1 MTNKE
6 IAIQCLRDEAQAI
19 LSLIPQIDG
28 EFDKAIDLVLACKGK
43 VILTGVGKSGH
54 IGAKIAAT
62 LSSTG
67 TPAFYVS
74 PLDLYHGDLGVMTT
88 DDVVVAISHS
98 GMTDELLRF
107 IPYLIEEGIPIIAI
121 TSNPESLLA
130 RNATCHINVGIDGEA
145 CPLNLAPTSSTTA
158 TLAMGD
164 ALACALMERR
174 NFKERDFARF
184 HPGGS
189 LGKRLLTR
197 ARDVMRSD
205 DLPVI
210 SPGMSL
216 GETVLH
222 VSQGRLGLCV
232 IVKDGK
238 VEGIITD
245 GDVRRAM
252 QNLQEKFFRVPV
264 EEVMTRHPK
273 SVSLTTQ
280 ISEIQ
285 RILQENKIH
294 AVLVVDEDNHL
305 LGIVDNFS
313 CAL

>member
-1 MTNKE
+1 MINRE
-6 IAIQCLRDEAQAI
+6 IAAQCLRDESDAI
-19 LSLIPQIDG
+19 LSLIPLLDEQ
-28 EFDKAIDLVLACKGK
+28 FDKAIELMLACKGK

-74 PLDLYHGDLGVMTT
+74 PLDLYHGDLGVITH
-88 DDVVVAISHS
+88 DDVVIAISHS

-107 IPYLIEEGIPIIAI
+107 VPFLNEEHIPIIGI
-121 TSNPESLLA
+121 SSNPESLLA
-130 RNATCHINVGIDGEA
+130 KNSTCHINVGIRREA
-145 CPLNLAPTSSTTA
+145 CPLGLAPTSSTTA

-164 ALACALMERR
+164 ALACALIERR
-174 NFKERDFARF
+174 QFKERDFARF

-189 LGKRLLTR
+189 LGRRLLTR
-197 ARDVMRSD
+197 ASDVMRSD
-205 DLPVI
+205 DLPII
-210 SPGMSL
+210 SADMAL
-216 GETVLH
+216 GEAVIH

-232 IVKDGK
+232 IVEDDR
-238 VEGIITD
+238 VIGIITD

-252 QNLQEKFFRVPV
+252 QRLRERFFQVKV
-264 EEVMTRHPK
+264 GDAMTHNPK
-273 SVSLTTQ
+273 TVKPNTK

-294 AVLVVDEDNHL
+294 AVLVVDDNDRL

>member
-1 MTNKE
+1 MTNRE
-6 IAIQCLRDEAQAI
+6 IAEQCLRDEAQAI
-19 LSLIPQIDG
+19 MSLIPQLD
-28 EFDKAIDLVLACKGK
+28 EQFDKAVDLMLNCAGK
-43 VILTGVGKSGH
+43 IILTGVGKSGH

-74 PLDLYHGDLGVMTT
+74 PLDLYHGDLGVMTK
-88 DDVVVAISHS
+88 DDVVIAISHS

-107 IPYLIEEGIPIIAI
+107 VPYLIEEGITLIGIS
-121 TSNPESLLA
+121 SNPESLLA
-130 RNATCHINVGIDGEA
+130 KNSTCHINVDIAHEA
-145 CPLNLAPTSSTTA
+145 CPLNLAPTCSTTA

-164 ALACALMERR
+164 ALACALIERR
-174 NFKERDFARF
+174 QFKERDFARF

-210 SPGMSL
+210 APDTPLPEAVS
-216 GETVLH
+216 H

-232 IVKDGK
+232 IIENGQIQ
-238 VEGIITD
+238 GIITD

-252 QNLQEKFFRVPV
+252 QNLQEQFFEMPV
-264 EEVMTRHPK
+264 SAVMTRSPK
-273 SVSLTTQ
+273 CVSPDIK
-280 ISEIQ
+280 ISDIQ
-285 RILQENKIH
+285 RIMQTNKIH
-294 AVLVVDEDNHL
+294 AVLVVDAQHHL

-313 CAL
+313 CML

>member
-1 MTNKE
+1 MTNRE
-6 IAIQCLRDEAQAI
+6 IAEQCLREEAQAI
-19 LSLIPQIDG
+19 LSLIPQLNE
-28 EFDKAIDLVLACKGK
+28 EFDHAVDLIISCRGK

-54 IGAKIAAT
+54 IAAKIAAT

-74 PLDLYHGDLGVMTT
+74 PLDLFHGDLGVITH
-88 DDVVVAISHS
+88 DDMVIAISHS

-107 IPYLIEEGIPIIAI
+107 IPFLIEENISLISM
-121 TSNPESLLA
+121 TSNPDSLLA
-130 RNATCHINVGIDGEA
+130 KNSTCHINADIRREA
-145 CPLNLAPTSSTTA
+145 CPLNLAPTCSTTA

-164 ALACALMERR
+164 ALACALIERR
-174 NFKERDFARF
+174 QFKERDFARF

-197 ARDVMRSD
+197 ARDVMRSE

-210 SPGMSL
+210 SPDMPM
-216 GETVLH
+216 GETVIH
-222 VSQGRLGLCV
+222 VSEGRLGLCV
-232 IVKDGK
+232 IVEDGR
-238 VEGIITD
+238 VTGIITD

-252 QNLQEKFFRVPV
+252 QSLREHFFEVNV
-264 EEVMTRHPK
+264 GQVMTHNPK
-273 SVSLTTQ
+273 CVSPNTK

-285 RILQENKIH
+285 HILQDNKIH
-294 AVLVVDEDNHL
+294 AVLVVDDNHRL

>member
-6 IAIQCLRDEAQAI
+6 IAVQCLRDEAQAI

-28 EFDKAIDLVLACKGK
+28 EFDRAINIILRCKGK

-107 IPYLIEEGIPIIAI
+107 IPFLIEENIPIIAI

-130 RNATCHINVGIDGEA
+130 RNSTCHINVGITGEA

-197 ARDVMRSD
+197 AKDVMRSD

-210 SPGMSL
+210 APGMSL
-216 GETVLH
+216 AETVLH

-232 IVKDGK
+232 IVQDGK

-264 EEVMTRHPK
+264 EEAMTRHPK
-273 SVSLTTQ
+273 SVSPTTQ

>member
-1 MTNKE
+1 
-6 IAIQCLRDEAQAI
+6 
-19 LSLIPQIDG
+19 
-28 EFDKAIDLVLACKGK
+28 
-43 VILTGVGKSGH
+43 
-54 IGAKIAAT
+54 

-74 PLDLYHGDLGVMTT
+74 PLDLYHGDLGVITR
-88 DDVVVAISHS
+88 DDVVIAISHS

-107 IPYLIEEGIPIIAI
+107 IPFLIEENIPLISI
-121 TSNPESLLA
+121 TSNPDSLLA
-130 RNATCHINVGIDGEA
+130 RNSNCHINAAIRREA

-164 ALACALMERR
+164 ALACALIERR
-174 NFKERDFARF
+174 QFKERDFARF

-189 LGKRLLTR
+189 LGRRLLTR

-210 SPGMSL
+210 GPDMPM
-216 GETVLH
+216 GETVIH
-222 VSQGRLGLCV
+222 VSEGRLGLCV
-232 IVKDGK
+232 IVEDGE
-238 VEGIITD
+238 VTGIITD

-252 QNLQEKFFRVPV
+252 QKLKERFFDVTV
-264 EEVMTRHPK
+264 KEVMTHNPK
-273 SVSLTTQ
+273 CVNPNMK

-285 RILQENKIH
+285 HILQNNKIH
-294 AVLVVDEDNHL
+294 AVLVVDAQHHL

>member
-1 MTNKE
+1 MTNIE
-6 IAIQCLRDEAQAI
+6 IAAQCLRDESEAI
-19 LSLIPQIDG
+19 LSLIPQLD
-28 EFDKAIDLVLACKGK
+28 EQFDKAVELMLGCKGK

-74 PLDLYHGDLGVMTT
+74 PLDLYHGDLGVITR

-107 IPYLIEEGIPIIAI
+107 IPFLNEQNIPIIGI
-121 TSNPESLLA
+121 SSNPESLLA
-130 RNATCHINVGIDGEA
+130 KNSTCHINVGIRREA
-145 CPLNLAPTSSTTA
+145 CPLGLAPTSSTTA

-164 ALACALMERR
+164 ALACALIERR
-174 NFKERDFARF
+174 QFKERDFARF

-189 LGKRLLTR
+189 LGRRLLTR
-197 ARDVMRSD
+197 ASDVMRSD

-210 SPGMSL
+210 SPDMPL
-216 GETVLH
+216 GEAVIH

-232 IVKDGK
+232 ICEGDRIR
-238 VEGIITD
+238 GIITD

-252 QNLQEKFFRVPV
+252 QQLRERFFQVSV
-264 EEVMTRHPK
+264 GDVMTRNPK
-273 SVSLTTQ
+273 SVKPNTK

-294 AVLVVDEDNHL
+294 AVLVVDDDDHL

>member
-1 MTNKE
+1 MTNRE
-6 IAIQCLRDEAQAI
+6 IAEQCFRDEAQAI
-19 LSLIPQIDG
+19 LSLIPQLD
-28 EFDKAIDLVLACKGK
+28 EHFDKAVDLILNCTGK

-74 PLDLYHGDLGVMTT
+74 PLDLYHGDLGVMTH
-88 DDVVVAISHS
+88 DDVVIAISHS

-107 IPYLIEEGIPIIAI
+107 VPFLIEEHIPLIGIS
-121 TSNPESLLA
+121 SNPESLLA
-130 RNATCHINVGIDGEA
+130 RNSTCHINVGIGREA

-164 ALACALMERR
+164 ALACALIERR
-174 NFKERDFARF
+174 QFKERDFARF

-197 ARDVMRSD
+197 ARDVMRSE
-205 DLPVI
+205 DLPII
-210 SPGMSL
+210 SPDTTL
-216 GETVLH
+216 PETVTH
-222 VSQGRLGLCV
+222 VSAGRLGLCV
-232 IVKDGK
+232 IIEDDKIQ
-238 VEGIITD
+238 GIITD

-252 QNLQEKFFRVPV
+252 QNLQEQFFEMPV
-264 EEVMTRHPK
+264 SAVMTRSPK
-273 SVSLTTQ
+273 CVGPDTK

-285 RILQENKIH
+285 RVMQKNKIH
-294 AVLVVDEDNHL
+294 AVLVVDAQQHL

-313 CAL
+313 CML

>member
-1 MTNKE
+1 MKNRE
-6 IAIQCLRDEAQAI
+6 IAEQCLRDEAQAI
-19 LSLIPQIDG
+19 LSLIPQLD
-28 EFDKAIDLVLACKGK
+28 EQFDKAVDLILHCTGK
-43 VILTGVGKSGH
+43 IILTGVGKSGH

-74 PLDLYHGDLGVMTT
+74 PLDLYHGDLGVMTN
-88 DDVVVAISHS
+88 DDVVIAISHS

-107 IPYLIEEGIPIIAI
+107 VPFLIEEHIPLIGIS
-121 TSNPESLLA
+121 SNPESLLA
-130 RNATCHINVGIDGEA
+130 RNATCHINVGISREA
-145 CPLNLAPTSSTTA
+145 CPLNLAPTCSTTA

-164 ALACALMERR
+164 ALACALIERR
-174 NFKERDFARF
+174 QFKERDFAKF

-205 DLPVI
+205 DLPI
-210 SPGMSL
+210 IAPDTPL
-216 GETVLH
+216 PETVTH
-222 VSQGRLGLCV
+222 VSEGRLGLCV
-232 IVKDGK
+232 II
-238 VEGIITD
+238 ENEQIQGIITD

-252 QNLQEKFFRVPV
+252 QKLQERFFKMPV
-264 EEVMTRHPK
+264 SAVMTRIPK
-273 SVSLTTQ
+273 CVGPDTK

-285 RILQENKIH
+285 RVMQTNKIH
-294 AVLVVDEDNHL
+294 AVLVVDAQKHL

-313 CAL
+313 CML

>member
-1 MTNKE
+1 MTNRE
-6 IAIQCLRDEAQAI
+6 IAEQCLRDEAQAI
-19 LSLIPQIDG
+19 LSLIPQLDD
-28 EFDKAIDLVLACKGK
+28 EFDKAVNLILACHGK

-54 IGAKIAAT
+54 IAAKIAAT

-74 PLDLYHGDLGVMTT
+74 PLDLYHGDLGVITRS
-88 DDVVVAISHS
+88 DVVVAISNS

-107 IPYLIEEGIPIIAI
+107 IPFLMEEQIPLIGI

-130 RNATCHINVGIDGEA
+130 RNATCHINVSIRREA
-145 CPLNLAPTSSTTA
+145 CPLGLAPTSSTTA

-164 ALACALMERR
+164 ALACVLIDRR
-174 NFKERDFARF
+174 QFKERDFARF

-205 DLPVI
+205 ELPVI
-210 SPGMSL
+210 GADMPMQ
-216 GETVLH
+216 EVVIH

-232 IVKDGK
+232 IVEEGAI
-238 VEGIITD
+238 VGIITD

-252 QNLQEKFFRVPV
+252 QKLKERFFETLVH
-264 EEVMTRHPK
+264 EVMTREPK
-273 SVSLTTQ
+273 CVTPNVK

-285 RILQENKIH
+285 RILQDNKIH
-294 AVLVVDEDNHL
+294 AVLVVDDNHRL

-313 CAL
+313 CVL

>member
-1 MTNKE
+1 MTNRE
-6 IAIQCLRDEAQAI
+6 IAAQCLRDEAQAI
-19 LSLIPQIDG
+19 LSLLSLLDEQ
-28 EFDKAIDLVLACKGK
+28 FDKAVELMYSCKGK

-74 PLDLYHGDLGVMTT
+74 PLDLYHGDLGVISR
-88 DDVVVAISHS
+88 DDVVIAISHS

-107 IPYLIEEGIPIIAI
+107 VPFLNEECIPIIGI

-130 RNATCHINVGIDGEA
+130 KNSTCHINVGIRREA
-145 CPLNLAPTSSTTA
+145 CPLGLAPTSSTTA

-164 ALACALMERR
+164 ALACALIERR
-174 NFKERDFARF
+174 QFKERDFARF

-189 LGKRLLTR
+189 LGRRLLTR
-197 ARDVMRSD
+197 ASDVMRSD
-205 DLPVI
+205 DLPII
-210 SPGMSL
+210 SADMPL
-216 GETVLH
+216 GEAVIH

-232 IVKDGK
+232 IVEDDH
-238 VEGIITD
+238 VIGIITD

-252 QNLQEKFFRVPV
+252 QRLRERFFQVKV
-264 EEVMTRHPK
+264 GDAMTLHPK
-273 SVSLTTQ
+273 TVKPNTK

-294 AVLVVDEDNHL
+294 AVLVVDDDDRL

>member
-1 MTNKE
+1 MTNRE
-6 IAIQCLRDEAQAI
+6 IAAQCLRDEAQAI
-19 LSLIPQIDG
+19 LSLLPLLDEQ
-28 EFDKAIDLVLACKGK
+28 FDKAVELMFSCKGK

-74 PLDLYHGDLGVMTT
+74 PLDLYHGDLGVITN
-88 DDVVVAISHS
+88 DDVVIAISHS

-107 IPYLIEEGIPIIAI
+107 VPFLTEEGIPIIGI
-121 TSNPESLLA
+121 SSNPESLLA
-130 RNATCHINVGIDGEA
+130 KNSTCHINVGIRREA
-145 CPLNLAPTSSTTA
+145 CPLGLAPTSSTTA

-164 ALACALMERR
+164 ALACALIERR
-174 NFKERDFARF
+174 QFKERDFARF

-189 LGKRLLTR
+189 LGRRLLTR
-197 ARDVMRSD
+197 AGDVMRSD

-210 SPGMSL
+210 APDMPL
-216 GETVLH
+216 GDAVIDM
-222 VSQGRLGLCV
+222 SQGRLGLCV
-232 IVKDGK
+232 IVENGR
-238 VEGIITD
+238 VQGIITD

-252 QNLQEKFFRVPV
+252 QQLRERFFQVSV
-264 EEVMTRHPK
+264 GDIMTRSPK
-273 SVSLTTQ
+273 TVKPNTK

-285 RILQENKIH
+285 RILQEHKIH
-294 AVLVVDEDNHL
+294 AVLVVDDDGHL